1 MSAIVF
7 PGLVIDLTWRDSAAL
22 PVGVAVDAYSAAC
35 AHWGERRP
43 PSVAGINRLS
53 ALAERVIDSASASAL
68 PLFAASRAWPRPE
81 GGGARAAAPGRAAG
95 VAGAGLLAARWTAA
109 EEDTNLTFADLLG
122 VLRDAEQDELGTL
135 ISQAE
140 TASRPQPFSHIPAV

>member
-95 VAGAGLLAARWTAA
+95 VAGAGLHFAALRGHGLDIPFAALADPGGGPGEAAPDCLAARGVRATA
-109 EEDTNLTFADLLG
+109 
-122 VLRDAEQDELGTL
+122 
-135 ISQAE
+135 
-140 TASRPQPFSHIPAV
+140 TAR